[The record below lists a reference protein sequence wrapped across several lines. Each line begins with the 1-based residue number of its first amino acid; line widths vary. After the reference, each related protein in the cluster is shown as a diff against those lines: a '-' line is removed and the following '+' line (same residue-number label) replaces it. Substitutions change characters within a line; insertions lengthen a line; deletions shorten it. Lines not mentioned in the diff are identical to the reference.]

1 MYAELSPKQLVAGM
15 VRVVWDHGPAH
26 VELTAPGAPTVRLQL
41 HHNPGLTK
49 AEADRLTAEL
59 TAAGVPPNTEL
70 AVQFCP
76 SSFESVRFTSSRVRS
91 VPECGA
97 DHSQPR

>member
-1 MYAELSPKQLVAGM
+1 MYAELSPDQLAAGM

-49 AEADRLTAEL
+49 AEADRLRAFL
-59 TAAGVPPNTEL
+59 AAVVRVARGRRDRRPK
-70 AVQFCP
+70 AVGQ
-76 SSFESVRFTSSRVRS
+76 SAR
-91 VPECGA
+91 
-97 DHSQPR
+97 